1 MKFIFFPLRRLT
13 EDHKR
18 MIRCIRKM
26 QLIVARNRFQVK
38 IILFDKNS

>member
-1 MKFIFFPLRRLT
+1 LT

-26 QLIVARNRFQVK
+26 QLIVARNRFQVNK
-38 IILFDKNS
+38 YFS